1 MLKLKVNNIDVEVE
15 EGLTVLQACEKAGV
29 EIPRFCYHEKLSI
42 AGNCRM
48 CLVEMEKS
56 PKPVASCAMPAAEG
70 MNIKTNTPFVEKAR
84 KGVMEFL
91 LANHPL
97 DCPVCDQGGECD
109 LQDQSMFYGVDKSRF
124 NENKRQVPEK
134 NMGPL
139 IKTQMTRCIHCTRCV
154 RFATE
159 IAGVPE
165 LGAIGRGED
174 MQITTYLEKSM
185 QSELSANVVDLCPVG
200 ALTSKPYVF
209 EARPWELKKT
219 ESIDVMDAIGSNI
232 RVDTYGWEVKR
243 ILPRINENINE
254 EWISDKSRYACD
266 GLLNQRLDTPYV
278 KYNNKFEKASWDE
291 VFNIIKSKFN
301 NTDKNKI
308 CGLTGDL
315 VNMETLYIF
324 KEFFNKTLGSQNV
337 ESRNDYTYLNV
348 EKRENYLFNSSI
360 NGIEE
365 SDFIFLIGT
374 NPRYEA
380 TILNARIRKSYV
392 QNKTKIISLN
402 NVGDLTYP
410 YEFLDGKI
418 NNIKEISEDSHKV
431 SKLIKEAKKPL
442 IVFGQSAF
450 KSKSAKYIFETM
462 KNFLNKNN
470 KISDEW
476 NSLNVISDNASTVG
490 SLDLGLYKTTDGS
503 NKVLED
509 LNNNKFEIVYL
520 LGLDSFQFKKKN
532 EFIIYQGSHGDKGA
546 EIADII
552 LPGAAYTE
560 QNGYFT
566 NLEGKLQKAYKA
578 SYPPEE
584 AKEDWLIINEL
595 AEVMNHRKLFNDKD
609 ELDSSMLNYL
619 NLYIE
624 KDDLV
629 ISTEIKDLIFENE
642 ILKIT
647 NEDYYY
653 SNVIAR
659 ASKTMFECKSAK
671 TNFKSTGTEG

>member
-1 MLKLKVNNIDVEVE
+1 MPKLKVNNIEVEVE
-15 EGLTVLQACEKAGV
+15 DGLTVLQACEKAGV

-48 CLVEMEKS
+48 CLVEIEKS

-70 MNIKTNTPFVEKAR
+70 MNIKTNTEFVEKAR

-124 NENKRQVPEK
+124 KENKRQVPEK

-165 LGAIGRGED
+165 IGAIGRGED
-174 MQITTYLEKSM
+174 MQITTYLEQSM

-243 ILPRINENINE
+243 ILPRINEDINE
-254 EWISDKSRYACD
+254 EWISDKTRHACD
-266 GLLNQRLDTPYV
+266 GLSNQRLDTPYI
-278 KYNNKFEKASWDE
+278 KYNGKFEKASWSE
-291 VFNIIKSKFN
+291 VFNIIKSKFK
-301 NTDKNKI
+301 NTDKEKI

-324 KEFFNKTLGSQNV
+324 KEFFNKTLGSQNI
-337 ESRNDYTYLNV
+337 ESRDNYSYLNPG
-348 EKRENYLFNSSI
+348 KRENYLFNSSI

-365 SDFIFLIGT
+365 ADFIFLLGT
-374 NPRYEA
+374 NPRFEA
-380 TILNARIRKSYV
+380 TILNARIRKSYL

-402 NVGDLTYP
+402 EVGDLTYP
-410 YEFLDGKI
+410 YQSLDGNTETVKKI
-418 NNIKEISEDSHKV
+418 IEGKHEV
-431 SKLIKEAKKPL
+431 SDLIKQAKKPM
-442 IVFGQSAF
+442 IIMGQSAL
-450 KSKSAKYIFETM
+450 KSKSSKYIFESI
-462 KNFLNKNN
+462 KQFLDENN
-470 KISDEW
+470 KLSNDWNALNIISE
-476 NSLNVISDNASTVG
+476 NASTVG
-490 SLDLGLYKTTDGS
+490 AFDLGVYKTTDGD
-503 NKVLED
+503 NEVLKDLED
-509 LNNNKFEIVYL
+509 HKFEIVYL
-520 LGLDSFQFKKKN
+520 LGLDTINFEKKN

-578 SYPPEE
+578 SYPPEL
-584 AKEDWLIINEL
+584 AKEDWIIINEL
-595 AEVMNHRKLFNDKD
+595 AESMNHRKLFNDKD
-609 ELDSSMLNYL
+609 ELDSSLINQI
-619 NLYIE
+619 NLHIE
-624 KDDLV
+624 KNNSLTSSKV
-629 ISTEIKDLIFENE
+629 KELIFENE
-642 ILKIT
+642 LIKID
-647 NEDYYY
+647 NDYYY

-659 ASKTMFECKSAK
+659 ASKTMSECRGLKADL
-671 TNFKSTGTEG
+671 KSTGTEG

>member
-56 PKPVASCAMPAAEG
+56 PKPVASCAMPATEG

-337 ESRNDYTYLNV
+337 ESRNDHTYLNA
-348 EKRENYLFNSSI
+348 EKRENYLFNSTI
-360 NGIEE
+360 NGVEE

-380 TILNARIRKSYV
+380 TILNARIRKSYI
-392 QNKTKIISLN
+392 QNKTTIISLN

-418 NNIKEISEDSHKV
+418 NNIKEISEDSHKI

-450 KSKSAKYIFETM
+450 KSKSAKYMFETM

-470 KISDEW
+470 KISNEW

-595 AEVMNHRKLFNDKD
+595 AEAMNHRKLFNDKD
-609 ELDSSMLNYL
+609 ELDSSMVNYL

-624 KDDLV
+624 KDNLV
-629 ISTEIKDLIFENE
+629 ISTEIKDLMFENE